1 MLRNEVESLGMLGVQ
16 KRSKCVLFIAPSLL
30 LAIGGVLKLLPAQ
43 SHQTGPVHHWTDY
56 SARPLGS

>member
-16 KRSKCVLFIAPSLL
+16 KRSKCGLFIAPSLL

-43 SHQTGPVHHWTDY
+43 SHQTGPVHH
-56 SARPLGS
+56 